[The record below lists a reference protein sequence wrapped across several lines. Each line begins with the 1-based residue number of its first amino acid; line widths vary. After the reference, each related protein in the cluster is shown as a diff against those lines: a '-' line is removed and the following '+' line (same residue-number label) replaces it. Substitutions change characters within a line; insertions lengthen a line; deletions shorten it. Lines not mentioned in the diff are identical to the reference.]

1 MTMQK
6 QKELAVSAALMLD
19 LQRVLNKINI
29 AKKKGKNQL
38 YIIQDVDADAIVALR
53 DMGYLALQS
62 YSNGYVFTIV
72 GWKQYG

>member
-6 QKELAVSAALMLD
+6 QKELAVLAALMLD

-38 YIIQDVDADAIVALR
+38 YIIQDVDADAIVVLR
-53 DMGYLALQS
+53 DMGYLALQI
-62 YSNGYVFTIV
+62 YSNGYVVTIV
-72 GWKQYG
+72 GWK